1 MLQTRVPFLYE
12 QAFIDGAWT
21 NADSGATYEVR
32 NPADGTLLAN
42 VPRMGV
48 HETRRAIEAA
58 ERAQRL
64 WRKRTAKERS
74 QIVRRMGELMMESQ
88 EELAL
93 LLTLE
98 QGKPLVEARGEI
110 AYAASFFEWFA
121 EEGRRM
127 YGDVIPSHAA
137 DKRIVVIKEPIGVCA
152 GITPWNFPS
161 AMITRK
167 AAPAIAAGCTF
178 VVKPAEQTPLSALA
192 LCEIAQRAGLPP
204 GVLNVVTGN
213 AADAPEIGRE
223 LTENPVVRAVSFT
236 GSTEVGKILMRQCA
250 STVKRISLELGGNAP
265 FIVFDD
271 ADLDAAIDGAI
282 ASKFRNAGQTCVCA
296 NRFLVQD
303 GIYDAFA
310 ARLVNT
316 ITDLPVGDGRDP
328 AAKIGPLI
336 DAAAIAK
343 VQEHLR
349 DASERG
355 GRIVAGG
362 SLAPAGG
369 TFFEPTIVLDVHG
382 AMLMTREETFGPV
395 AGLQRFATEAE
406 AIALANDSPFGLASY
421 VYTRD
426 IGRVWRMSE
435 ELESGMVGVNTGI
448 ISTEIAPF
456 GGMKQSGLGREGSR
470 YGLDEWTEIKYICMG
485 GI

>member
-1 MLQTRVPFLYE
+1 MLAPAFLHDRAY
-12 QAFIDGAWT
+12 IDGAWT
-21 NADSGATYEVR
+21 NADSGATYDVR
-32 NPADGTLLAN
+32 NPADGTLIAS
-42 VPRMGV
+42 VPRMGLA
-48 HETRRAIEAA
+48 ETRRAIEAA
-58 ERAQRL
+58 QRAYGP
-64 WRKRTAKERS
+64 WRKKTAKERAV
-74 QIVRRMGELMMESQ
+74 IVRRIGELMMESQ

-98 QGKPLVEARGEI
+98 QGKPLAEARAEI
-110 AYAASFFEWFA
+110 AYAASFFEWFS
-121 EEGRRM
+121 EECRRM
-127 YGDVIPSHAA
+127 YGDVIPAHAA
-137 DKRIVVIKEPIGVCA
+137 DKRIVVLKEPIGVCA

-192 LCEIAQRAGLPP
+192 LCEIAERAGLPP
-204 GVLNVVTGN
+204 GVLNVVTGD

-223 LTENPVVRAVSFT
+223 LTENPIVRAVSFT

-250 STVKRISLELGGNAP
+250 STVKRVSLELGGNAP

-271 ADLDAAIDGAI
+271 ADLDAAVEGAI

-310 ARLVNT
+310 ERLVRAASA
-316 ITDLPVGDGRDP
+316 LAVGDGRDP

-336 DAAAIAK
+336 DAPAIAK
-343 VQEHLR
+343 VEEHLR
-349 DASERG
+349 DARANGARVLTGGERAD
-355 GRIVAGG
+355 R
-362 SLAPAGG
+362 GG
-369 TFFEPTIVLDVHG
+369 TFFSPTVLTDVTS

-406 AIALANDSPFGLASY
+406 AIALANDTPFGLASY

-426 IGRVWRMSE
+426 NARVWRLAE
-435 ELESGMVGVNTGI
+435 GLETGIVGVNTGI

-456 GGMKQSGLGREGSR
+456 GGMKQSGLGREGSK
-470 YGLDEWTEIKYICMG
+470 YGLDEWTETKYVCIG
-485 GI
+485 GV

>member
-1 MLQTRVPFLYE
+1 VLQTKLPFLHDRAY
-12 QAFIDGAWT
+12 IDGAWT
-21 NADSGATYEVR
+21 NADSGATYDVR
-32 NPADGTLLAN
+32 NPSDGTLIAS
-42 VPRMGV
+42 VPRMGTA
-48 HETRRAIEAA
+48 ETRRAIEAA
-58 ERAQRL
+58 QRAFGP
-64 WRKRTAKERS
+64 WRKRTAKERA
-74 QIVRRMGELMMESQ
+74 IVVRRIGELMMESQ
-88 EELAL
+88 EDLAL

-98 QGKPLVEARGEI
+98 QGKPLAEARAEI

-137 DKRIVVIKEPIGVCA
+137 DKRIVVLKEPIGVCA

-192 LCEIAQRAGLPP
+192 LCEIAERAGLPP
-204 GVLNVVTGN
+204 GVLSVVTGD
-213 AADAPEIGRE
+213 AADAAEIGRE
-223 LTENPVVRAVSFT
+223 LTESPIVRAVSFT

-265 FIVFDD
+265 FLVFDD

-303 GIYDAFA
+303 GVYDAFA
-310 ARLVNT
+310 ERLVRAVAS
-316 ITDLPVGDGRDP
+316 LPVGDGRDP
-328 AAKIGPLI
+328 TAKIGPLI
-336 DAAAIAK
+336 DEPAIAK

-349 DASERG
+349 DANERG
-355 GRIVAGG
+355 ARVVAGG

-369 TFFEPTIVLDVHG
+369 TFFSPTVVLDVTST
-382 AMLMTREETFGPV
+382 MLMTREETFGPV
-395 AGLQRFATEAE
+395 AGLQRFTTEAE
-406 AIALANDSPFGLASY
+406 AIAIANDSPFGLASY
-421 VYTRD
+421 AYTRD
-426 IGRVWRMSE
+426 IGRVWRLAE
-435 ELESGMVGVNTGI
+435 GLESGIVGVNTGI
-448 ISTEIAPF
+448 ISTEVAPF
-456 GGMKQSGLGREGSR
+456 GGMKQSGLGREGSK
-470 YGLDEWTEIKYICMG
+470 YGLDEWTETKYVCMG

>member
-1 MLQTRVPFLYE
+1 MLHTSLPFLHDRAY
-12 QAFIDGAWT
+12 IDGAWT
-21 NADSGATYEVR
+21 NADSGATYDVC
-32 NPADGTLLAN
+32 NPADGTLIAS

-48 HETRRAIEAA
+48 AETRRAIEAA
-58 ERAQRL
+58 QRAYRP
-64 WRKRTAKERS
+64 WRKKTAKERAV
-74 QIVRRMGELMMESQ
+74 IVRRIGELMMESH
-88 EELAL
+88 EDLAL

-98 QGKPLVEARGEI
+98 QGKPLAEARAEI
-110 AYAASFFEWFA
+110 AYAASFFEWFS
-121 EEGRRM
+121 EECRRM
-127 YGDVIPSHAA
+127 YGDVIPAHAA
-137 DKRIVVIKEPIGVCA
+137 DKRIVVLKEPIGVCA

-192 LCEIAQRAGLPP
+192 LCEIAERAGLPP
-204 GVLNVVTGN
+204 GVLSVVTGD

-223 LTENPVVRAVSFT
+223 LTENPIVRAVSFT

-250 STVKRISLELGGNAP
+250 STVKRVSLELGGNAP

-271 ADLDAAIDGAI
+271 ADLDAAVEGAI

-310 ARLVNT
+310 ERLVRAASA
-316 ITDLPVGDGRDP
+316 LPVGDGRDP

-336 DAAAIAK
+336 DRPAIAK
-343 VQEHLR
+343 VEEHLR
-349 DASERG
+349 DARAHGARILTGGQCAER
-355 GRIVAGG
+355 
-362 SLAPAGG
+362 GG
-369 TFFEPTIVLDVHG
+369 TFFSPTVLSEVTS

-395 AGLQRFATEAE
+395 AGLQRFATEGE

-426 IGRVWRMSE
+426 NARVWRLAE
-435 ELESGMVGVNTGI
+435 GLESGIVGVNTGI

-456 GGMKQSGLGREGSR
+456 GGMKQSGLGREGSK
-470 YGLDEWTEIKYICMG
+470 YGLDEWTETKYVCIG
-485 GI
+485 GV

>member
-1 MLQTRVPFLYE
+1 MLQSALPFLHDRAY
-12 QAFIDGAWT
+12 IDGAWT
-21 NADSGATYEVR
+21 NADSGATYDVR
-32 NPADGTLLAN
+32 NPSDGTLIAS
-42 VPRMGV
+42 VPRMGTA
-48 HETRRAIEAA
+48 ETRRAIEAA
-58 ERAQRL
+58 QRAYGP
-64 WRKRTAKERS
+64 WRKKTAKERS
-74 QIVRRMGELMMESQ
+74 MIVRRIGELMMESQ
-88 EELAL
+88 EDLAL

-98 QGKPLVEARGEI
+98 QGKPLAEARAEI
-110 AYAASFFEWFA
+110 AYAASFFEWFS
-121 EEGRRM
+121 EECRRM
-127 YGDVIPSHAA
+127 YGDVIPAHAA
-137 DKRIVVIKEPIGVCA
+137 DKRIVVLKEPIGVCA

-192 LCEIAQRAGLPP
+192 LCEIAERAGLPP
-204 GVLNVVTGN
+204 GVLSVLTGD

-223 LTENPVVRAVSFT
+223 LTENPIVRAVSFT

-250 STVKRISLELGGNAP
+250 STVKRVSLELGGNAP

-271 ADLDAAIDGAI
+271 ADLEAAVEGAI

-303 GIYDAFA
+303 RIYPVFA
-310 ARLVNT
+310 ELLARAAAA
-316 ITDLPVGDGRDP
+316 LPVGDGLDP

-336 DAAAIAK
+336 DTPAIEK
-343 VQEHLR
+343 VEDHLR

-355 GRIVAGG
+355 ARVITGG
-362 SLAPAGG
+362 QRAKQGG
-369 TFFEPTIVLDVHG
+369 TYFMPTVVVDVTS

-395 AGLQRFATEAE
+395 AGLQRFTTEAE

-426 IGRVWRMSE
+426 NARVWRLAE
-435 ELESGMVGVNTGI
+435 GLESGIVGVNTGI

-456 GGMKQSGLGREGSR
+456 GGMKQSGLGREGSK
-470 YGLDEWTEIKYICMG
+470 YGLDEWTETKYVCIG
-485 GI
+485 GV

>member
-1 MLQTRVPFLYE
+1 MLHTSLPFLHDRAY
-12 QAFIDGAWT
+12 IDGAWT
-21 NADSGATYEVR
+21 NADSGATYDVC
-32 NPADGTLLAN
+32 NPADGTLIAS

-48 HETRRAIEAA
+48 AETRRAIEAA
-58 ERAQRL
+58 QRAYRP
-64 WRKRTAKERS
+64 WRKKTAKERAV
-74 QIVRRMGELMMESQ
+74 IVRRIGELMMESH
-88 EELAL
+88 EDLAL

-98 QGKPLVEARGEI
+98 QGKPLAEARAEI
-110 AYAASFFEWFA
+110 AYAASFFEWFS
-121 EEGRRM
+121 EECRRM
-127 YGDVIPSHAA
+127 YGDVIPAHAA
-137 DKRIVVIKEPIGVCA
+137 DKRIVVLKEPIGVCA

-192 LCEIAQRAGLPP
+192 LCEIAERAGLPP
-204 GVLNVVTGN
+204 GVLSVVTGD

-223 LTENPVVRAVSFT
+223 LTENPIVRAVSFT

-250 STVKRISLELGGNAP
+250 STVKRVSLELGGNAP

-271 ADLDAAIDGAI
+271 ADLDAAVEGAI

-303 GIYDAFA
+303 GMYDAFA
-310 ARLVNT
+310 ERLVRAASA
-316 ITDLPVGDGRDP
+316 LPVGDGRDP

-336 DAAAIAK
+336 DRPAIAK
-343 VQEHLR
+343 VEEHLR
-349 DASERG
+349 DARAHGARILTGGQCAER
-355 GRIVAGG
+355 
-362 SLAPAGG
+362 GG
-369 TFFEPTIVLDVHG
+369 TFFSPTVLSEVTS

-395 AGLQRFATEAE
+395 AGLQRFATEGE

-426 IGRVWRMSE
+426 NARVWRLAE
-435 ELESGMVGVNTGI
+435 GLESGIVGVNTGI

-456 GGMKQSGLGREGSR
+456 GGMKQSGLGREGSK
-470 YGLDEWTEIKYICMG
+470 YGLDEWTETKYVCIG
-485 GI
+485 GV

>member
-1 MLQTRVPFLYE
+1 VL
-12 QAFIDGAWT
+12 
-21 NADSGATYEVR
+21 
-32 NPADGTLLAN
+32 
-42 VPRMGV
+42 
-48 HETRRAIEAA
+48 
-58 ERAQRL
+58 
-64 WRKRTAKERS
+64 
-74 QIVRRMGELMMESQ
+74 
-88 EELAL
+88 
-93 LLTLE
+93 
-98 QGKPLVEARGEI
+98 
-110 AYAASFFEWFA
+110 
-121 EEGRRM
+121 
-127 YGDVIPSHAA
+127 
-137 DKRIVVIKEPIGVCA
+137 KEPIGVCA

-192 LCEIAQRAGLPP
+192 LCEIAERAGLPP
-204 GVLNVVTGN
+204 GVLSVVTGD

-223 LTENPVVRAVSFT
+223 LTENPIVRAVSFT

-250 STVKRISLELGGNAP
+250 STVKRVSLELGGNAP

-271 ADLDAAIDGAI
+271 ADLDAAVEGAI

-310 ARLVNT
+310 ERLVRAASA
-316 ITDLPVGDGRDP
+316 LPVGDGRDP

-336 DAAAIAK
+336 DRPAIAK
-343 VQEHLR
+343 VEEHLR
-349 DASERG
+349 DARAHGARILTGGQCAER
-355 GRIVAGG
+355 
-362 SLAPAGG
+362 GG
-369 TFFEPTIVLDVHG
+369 TFFSPTVLSEVTS

-395 AGLQRFATEAE
+395 AGLQRFATEGE

-426 IGRVWRMSE
+426 NARVWRLAE
-435 ELESGMVGVNTGI
+435 GLESGIVGVNTGI

-456 GGMKQSGLGREGSR
+456 GGMKQSGLGREGSK
-470 YGLDEWTEIKYICMG
+470 YGLDEWTETKYVCIG
-485 GI
+485 GV

>member
-1 MLQTRVPFLYE
+1 MLQTKLPFLHDRAY
-12 QAFIDGAWT
+12 IDGAWT
-21 NADSGATYEVR
+21 NADSGATYDVR
-32 NPADGTLLAN
+32 NPSDGTLIAS
-42 VPRMGV
+42 VPRMGTA
-48 HETRRAIEAA
+48 ETRRAIEAA
-58 ERAQRL
+58 QRAFGP
-64 WRKRTAKERS
+64 WRKRTAKERA
-74 QIVRRMGELMMESQ
+74 IVVRRIGELMMESQ
-88 EELAL
+88 EDLAL

-98 QGKPLVEARGEI
+98 QGKPLAEARAEI

-137 DKRIVVIKEPIGVCA
+137 DKRIVVLKEPIGVCA

-192 LCEIAQRAGLPP
+192 LCEIAERAGLPP
-204 GVLNVVTGN
+204 GVLSVVTGD
-213 AADAPEIGRE
+213 AADAAEIGRE
-223 LTENPVVRAVSFT
+223 LTESPIVRAVSFT

-265 FIVFDD
+265 FLVFDD

-303 GIYDAFA
+303 GVYDAFA
-310 ARLVNT
+310 ERLVRAVAS
-316 ITDLPVGDGRDP
+316 LPVGDGRDP
-328 AAKIGPLI
+328 TAKIGPLI
-336 DAAAIAK
+336 DGPAIAK

-349 DASERG
+349 DANERG
-355 GRIVAGG
+355 ARVVAGG

-369 TFFEPTIVLDVHG
+369 TFFSPTVVLDVTST
-382 AMLMTREETFGPV
+382 MLMTREETFGPV
-395 AGLQRFATEAE
+395 AGLQRFTTEAE
-406 AIALANDSPFGLASY
+406 AIAIANDSPFGLASY
-421 VYTRD
+421 AYTRD
-426 IGRVWRMSE
+426 IGRVWRLAE
-435 ELESGMVGVNTGI
+435 GLESGIVGVNTGI
-448 ISTEIAPF
+448 ISTEVAPF
-456 GGMKQSGLGREGSR
+456 GGMKQSGLGREGSK
-470 YGLDEWTEIKYICMG
+470 YGLDEWTETKYVCMG

>member
-1 MLQTRVPFLYE
+1 MLQTKLPFLHDRAY
-12 QAFIDGAWT
+12 IDGAWT
-21 NADSGATYEVR
+21 NADSGATYDVR
-32 NPADGTLLAN
+32 NPSDGTLIAS
-42 VPRMGV
+42 VPRMGTA
-48 HETRRAIEAA
+48 ETRRAIEAA
-58 ERAQRL
+58 QRAFGP
-64 WRKRTAKERS
+64 WRKRTAKERA
-74 QIVRRMGELMMESQ
+74 IVVRRIGELMMESQ
-88 EELAL
+88 EDLAL

-98 QGKPLVEARGEI
+98 QGKPLAEARAEI

-137 DKRIVVIKEPIGVCA
+137 DKRIVVLKEPIGVCA

-167 AAPAIAAGCTF
+167 AAPAIAVGCTF

-192 LCEIAQRAGLPP
+192 LCEIAERAGLPP
-204 GVLNVVTGN
+204 GVLSVVTGD
-213 AADAPEIGRE
+213 AADAAEIGRE
-223 LTENPVVRAVSFT
+223 LTESPIVRAVSFT

-265 FIVFDD
+265 FLVFDD

-303 GIYDAFA
+303 GVYDAFA
-310 ARLVNT
+310 ERLVRAVAS
-316 ITDLPVGDGRDP
+316 LPVGDGRDP
-328 AAKIGPLI
+328 TAKIGPLI
-336 DAAAIAK
+336 DGPAIAK

-349 DASERG
+349 DANERG
-355 GRIVAGG
+355 ARVVAGG

-369 TFFEPTIVLDVHG
+369 TFFSPTVVLDVTST
-382 AMLMTREETFGPV
+382 MLMTREETFGPV
-395 AGLQRFATEAE
+395 AGLQRFTTEAE
-406 AIALANDSPFGLASY
+406 AIAIANDSPFGLASY
-421 VYTRD
+421 AYTRD
-426 IGRVWRMSE
+426 IGRVWRLAE
-435 ELESGMVGVNTGI
+435 GLESGIVGVNTGI
-448 ISTEIAPF
+448 ISTEVAPF
-456 GGMKQSGLGREGSR
+456 GGMKQSGLGREGSK
-470 YGLDEWTEIKYICMG
+470 YGLDEWTETKYVCMG

>member
-1 MLQTRVPFLYE
+1 VLQTKLPFLHDRAY
-12 QAFIDGAWT
+12 IDGAWT
-21 NADSGATYEVR
+21 NADSGATYDVR
-32 NPADGTLLAN
+32 NPSDGTLIAS
-42 VPRMGV
+42 VPRMGTA
-48 HETRRAIEAA
+48 ETRRAIEAA
-58 ERAQRL
+58 QRAFGP
-64 WRKRTAKERS
+64 WRKRTAKERA
-74 QIVRRMGELMMESQ
+74 IVVRRIGELMMESQ
-88 EELAL
+88 EDLAL

-98 QGKPLVEARGEI
+98 QGKPLAEARAEI

-137 DKRIVVIKEPIGVCA
+137 DKRIVVLKEPIGVCA

-192 LCEIAQRAGLPP
+192 LCEIAERAGLPP
-204 GVLNVVTGN
+204 GVLSVVTGD
-213 AADAPEIGRE
+213 AADAAEIGRE
-223 LTENPVVRAVSFT
+223 LTESPIVRAVSFT

-265 FIVFDD
+265 FLVFDD

-303 GIYDAFA
+303 GVYDAFA
-310 ARLVNT
+310 ERLVRAVAS
-316 ITDLPVGDGRDP
+316 LPVGDGRDP
-328 AAKIGPLI
+328 TAKIGPLI
-336 DAAAIAK
+336 DGPAIAK

-349 DASERG
+349 DANERG
-355 GRIVAGG
+355 ARVVAGG

-369 TFFEPTIVLDVHG
+369 TFFSPTVVLDVTST
-382 AMLMTREETFGPV
+382 MLMTREETFGPV
-395 AGLQRFATEAE
+395 AGLQRFTTEAE
-406 AIALANDSPFGLASY
+406 AIAIANDSPFGLASY
-421 VYTRD
+421 AYTRD
-426 IGRVWRMSE
+426 IGRVWRLAE
-435 ELESGMVGVNTGI
+435 GLESGIVGVNTGI
-448 ISTEIAPF
+448 ISTEVAPF
-456 GGMKQSGLGREGSR
+456 GGMKQSGLGREGSK
-470 YGLDEWTEIKYICMG
+470 YGLDEWTETKYVCMG

>member
-1 MLQTRVPFLYE
+1 MLQNALPFLHDRAY
-12 QAFIDGAWT
+12 IDGAWT
-21 NADSGATYEVR
+21 NADSGATYDVR
-32 NPADGTLLAN
+32 NPADGTLIAS

-48 HETRRAIEAA
+48 AETRRAIEAA
-58 ERAQRL
+58 QRAYGP
-64 WRKRTAKERS
+64 WRKRTAKERAV
-74 QIVRRMGELMMESQ
+74 IVRRIGELMMESQ
-88 EELAL
+88 EDLAL

-98 QGKPLVEARGEI
+98 QGKPLAEARAEI
-110 AYAASFFEWFA
+110 AYAASFFEWFS
-121 EEGRRM
+121 EECRRM
-127 YGDVIPSHAA
+127 YGDVIPAHAA
-137 DKRIVVIKEPIGVCA
+137 DKRIVVLKEPIGVCA

-192 LCEIAQRAGLPP
+192 LCEIAERAGLPP
-204 GVLNVVTGN
+204 GVLSVVTGD

-223 LTENPVVRAVSFT
+223 LTENPIVRAVSFT

-250 STVKRISLELGGNAP
+250 STVKRVSLELGGNAP

-271 ADLDAAIDGAI
+271 ADLDAAVEGAI

-310 ARLVNT
+310 EGLVRAASA
-316 ITDLPVGDGRDP
+316 LAVSDGRDP
-328 AAKIGPLI
+328 DAKIGPLI
-336 DAAAIAK
+336 DAPAIAK
-343 VQEHLR
+343 VEEHLR
-349 DASERG
+349 DARAHGARVLTG
-355 GRIVAGG
+355 GKRADR
-362 SLAPAGG
+362 GG
-369 TFFEPTIVLDVHG
+369 TFFSPTVLTDVTS

-395 AGLQRFATEAE
+395 AGLQRFATEGE

-426 IGRVWRMSE
+426 NARVWRLAE
-435 ELESGMVGVNTGI
+435 GLESGIVGVNTGI

-456 GGMKQSGLGREGSR
+456 GGMKQSGLGREGSK
-470 YGLDEWTEIKYICMG
+470 YGLDEWTETKYVCIG
-485 GI
+485 GV

>member
-1 MLQTRVPFLYE
+1 MLQNALPFLHDRAY
-12 QAFIDGAWT
+12 IDGAWT
-21 NADSGATYEVR
+21 NADSGATYDVC
-32 NPADGTLLAN
+32 NPADGTLIAS

-48 HETRRAIEAA
+48 AETRRAIEAA
-58 ERAQRL
+58 QRAYGP
-64 WRKRTAKERS
+64 WRKKTAKERS
-74 QIVRRMGELMMESQ
+74 TIVRRIGELMMESQ
-88 EELAL
+88 EDLAL

-98 QGKPLVEARGEI
+98 QGKPLAEARAEI
-110 AYAASFFEWFA
+110 AYAASFFEWFS
-121 EEGRRM
+121 EECRRM
-127 YGDVIPSHAA
+127 YGDVIPAHAA
-137 DKRIVVIKEPIGVCA
+137 DKRIVVLKEPIGVCA

-192 LCEIAQRAGLPP
+192 LCEIAERAGLPP
-204 GVLNVVTGN
+204 GVLSVVTGD

-223 LTENPVVRAVSFT
+223 LTENPIVRAVSFT

-250 STVKRISLELGGNAP
+250 STVKRVSLELGGNAP

-271 ADLDAAIDGAI
+271 ADLDAAVEGAI

-310 ARLVNT
+310 ERLVRAASA
-316 ITDLPVGDGRDP
+316 LPVGDGRDP

-336 DAAAIAK
+336 DRPAIAK
-343 VQEHLR
+343 VEEHLR
-349 DASERG
+349 DARAHGARILTGGQCAER
-355 GRIVAGG
+355 
-362 SLAPAGG
+362 GG
-369 TFFEPTIVLDVHG
+369 TFFSPTVLSEVTS

-395 AGLQRFATEAE
+395 AGLQRFATEGE

-426 IGRVWRMSE
+426 NARVWRLAE
-435 ELESGMVGVNTGI
+435 GLESGIVGVNTGI

-456 GGMKQSGLGREGSR
+456 GGMKQSGLGREGSK
-470 YGLDEWTEIKYICMG
+470 YGLDEWTETKYVCIG
-485 GI
+485 GV

>member
-1 MLQTRVPFLYE
+1 MLQTKLPFLHDRAY
-12 QAFIDGAWT
+12 IDGAWT
-21 NADSGATYEVR
+21 NADSGATYDVH
-32 NPADGTLLAN
+32 NPSDGTLIAS
-42 VPRMGV
+42 VPRMGTT
-48 HETRRAIEAA
+48 ETRRAIEAA
-58 ERAQRL
+58 QRAFGP
-64 WRKRTAKERS
+64 WRKRTAKERA
-74 QIVRRMGELMMESQ
+74 IVVRRIGELMMESQ
-88 EELAL
+88 EDLAL

-98 QGKPLVEARGEI
+98 QGKPLAEARAEI

-137 DKRIVVIKEPIGVCA
+137 DKRIVVLKEPIGVCA

-192 LCEIAQRAGLPP
+192 LCEIAERAGLPP
-204 GVLNVVTGN
+204 GVLSVVTGD

-223 LTENPVVRAVSFT
+223 LTESPIVRAVSFT

-265 FIVFDD
+265 FLVFDD
-271 ADLDAAIDGAI
+271 ADLDAAIEGAI

-303 GIYDAFA
+303 GVYDAFA
-310 ARLVNT
+310 ERLVRAVAA
-316 ITDLPVGDGRDP
+316 LPVGDGRDP
-328 AAKIGPLI
+328 TAKIGPLI
-336 DAAAIAK
+336 DGPAIAK
-343 VQEHLR
+343 VQAHLR
-349 DASERG
+349 DANERG
-355 GRIVAGG
+355 ARVVAGG

-369 TFFEPTIVLDVHG
+369 TFFSPTVVLDVTST
-382 AMLMTREETFGPV
+382 MLMTREETFGPV
-395 AGLQRFATEAE
+395 AGLQRFTTEAE
-406 AIALANDSPFGLASY
+406 AIAIANDSPFGLASY

-426 IGRVWRMSE
+426 IGRVWRLAE
-435 ELESGMVGVNTGI
+435 GLESGIVGVNTGI
-448 ISTEIAPF
+448 ISTEVAPF
-456 GGMKQSGLGREGSR
+456 GGMKQSGLGREGSK
-470 YGLDEWTEIKYICMG
+470 YGLDEWTETKYVCIG

>member
-1 MLQTRVPFLYE
+1 VLQTKLPFLHDRAY
-12 QAFIDGAWT
+12 IDGAWT
-21 NADSGATYEVR
+21 NADSGATYDVR
-32 NPADGTLLAN
+32 NPSDGTLIAS
-42 VPRMGV
+42 VPRMGTA
-48 HETRRAIEAA
+48 ETRRAIEAA
-58 ERAQRL
+58 QRAFGP
-64 WRKRTAKERS
+64 WRKRTAKERA
-74 QIVRRMGELMMESQ
+74 IVVRRIGELMMESQ
-88 EELAL
+88 EDLAL

-98 QGKPLVEARGEI
+98 QGKPLAEARAEI

-137 DKRIVVIKEPIGVCA
+137 DKRIVVLKEPIGVCA

-167 AAPAIAAGCTF
+167 AAPAIAVGCTF

-192 LCEIAQRAGLPP
+192 LCEIAERAGLPP
-204 GVLNVVTGN
+204 GVLSVVTGD
-213 AADAPEIGRE
+213 AADAAEIGRE
-223 LTENPVVRAVSFT
+223 LTESPIVRAVSFT

-265 FIVFDD
+265 FLVFDD

-303 GIYDAFA
+303 GVYDAFA
-310 ARLVNT
+310 ERLVRAVAS
-316 ITDLPVGDGRDP
+316 LPVGDGRDP
-328 AAKIGPLI
+328 TAKIGPLI
-336 DAAAIAK
+336 DGPAIAK

-349 DASERG
+349 DANERG
-355 GRIVAGG
+355 ARVVVGG

-369 TFFEPTIVLDVHG
+369 TFFSPTVVLDVTST
-382 AMLMTREETFGPV
+382 MLMTREETFGPV
-395 AGLQRFATEAE
+395 AGLQRFTTEAE
-406 AIALANDSPFGLASY
+406 AIAIANDSPFGLASY
-421 VYTRD
+421 AYTRD
-426 IGRVWRMSE
+426 IGRVWRLAE
-435 ELESGMVGVNTGI
+435 GLESGIVGVNTGI
-448 ISTEIAPF
+448 ISTEVAPF
-456 GGMKQSGLGREGSR
+456 GGMKQSGLGREGSK
-470 YGLDEWTEIKYICMG
+470 YGLDEWTETKYVCMG